1 MPMPPLTAIPPQA
14 AAILAQAAAQAGDT
28 PDFLRSLVGMLPI
41 ALIVMAAY
49 LFLFRPER
57 EKQRRQQE
65 LLTGLKKNDRVI
77 TSAGIVGTVAN
88 VDRPNDR
95 LTLRIDDTARI
106 TVTLSSVARVLGD
119 KPAAEA
125 AD

>member
-1 MPMPPLTAIPPQA
+1 MTFPAVIPPAVAVLLADA
-14 AAILAQAAAQAGDT
+14 AAPADQ
-28 PDFLRSLVGMLPI
+28 PDFMRNLVSTLPI
-41 ALIVMAAY
+41 ALIVLAAW
-49 LFLFRPER
+49 LLLFRPER

-65 LLTGLKKNDRVI
+65 LLATLKKNDRVI

-95 LTLRIDDTARI
+95 LTLRIDDSARI

-119 KPAAEA
+119 KPAAESA

>member
-1 MPMPPLTAIPPQA
+1 MTLPAALPMVA
-14 AAILAQAAAQAGDT
+14 AALLADAATAPGDQ
-28 PDFLRSLVGMLPI
+28 PDFLRGLLNAAPI
-41 ALIVMAAY
+41 ALIVLAAWV
-49 LFLFRPER
+49 LLFRPER

-77 TSAGIVGTVAN
+77 TSAGIVGTVTN

-95 LTLRIDDTARI
+95 LTLRIDDTARL

-119 KPAAEA
+119 KPATEA
-125 AD
+125 AAD